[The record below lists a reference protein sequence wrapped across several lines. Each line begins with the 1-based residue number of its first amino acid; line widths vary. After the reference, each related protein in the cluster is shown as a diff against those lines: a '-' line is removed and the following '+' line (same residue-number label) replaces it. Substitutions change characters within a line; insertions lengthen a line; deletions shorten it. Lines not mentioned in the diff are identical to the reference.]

1 MMAKILVVEDS
12 PTDRVLVKSLLE
24 RRPGLEALEC
34 RTGLTALEA
43 PGGDEALA
51 VLQRESV
58 DLVLTDMIMP
68 GMNGLELVE
77 IVRARFP
84 LLPVIL
90 MTAHGSEEIAM
101 QALQKGAASY
111 VPKRTLARHLL
122 ETVEEVLRLSSAER
136 GQQRLMDCLTR
147 AEAEF
152 KIDNDPALIPALVG
166 HVCENLRR
174 LKCCAE
180 NERLRVTVALGEAL
194 INAIYHGNLEVCSQ
208 LREQDEKAFRRL
220 LEERQRTSPYTDRR
234 VHVHTRETPDEAS
247 YVIRDEGPGFD
258 PAQLPD
264 PTDPA
269 NLERI
274 SGRGLLLIRTFMDE
288 VRHNDKGNEIVM
300 VKRRRVGPPAGGAR
314 S

>member
-1 MMAKILVVEDS
+1 MAKILVVEDS
-12 PTDRVLVKSLLE
+12 PTDRVLVKNLLE

-43 PGGDEALA
+43 PCGDEALA
-51 VLQRESV
+51 ILQREAV

-147 AEAEF
+147 TEAEF
-152 KIDNDPALIPALVG
+152 KIDNDTALIPALVG

-174 LKCCAE
+174 VKCCTE

-208 LREQDEKAFRRL
+208 LREQDEKEFRRL
-220 LEERQRTSPYTDRR
+220 LEDRQHASPYTERR
-234 VHVHTRETPDEAS
+234 VHVQTRETPDEAC
-247 YVIRDEGPGFD
+247 YVVRDEGPGFD

-300 VKRRRVGPPAGGAR
+300 VKHRRA
-314 S
+314 